1 MIVSTSGYFGST
13 GNAAYIAS
21 KHGVVGLFRAS
32 RAKAAQAKIRLNMV
46 VPGYTPTHMTSGFGQ
61 SLLEANVE
69 HNTPESIALTIAQVA
84 ASEQWDG
91 IGCLVRCM

>member
-1 MIVSTSGYFGST
+1 MPRTLVP
-13 GNAAYIAS
+13 NMAS
-21 KHGVVGLFRAS
+21 LAS
-32 RAKAAQAKIRLNMV
+32 SAPLEPRAAQAKIRLNMV

-61 SLLEANVE
+61 SLLEANLE

-91 IGCLVRCM
+91 IGCLVRSM